1 LSQVSTRGLALIR
14 SFEGCKLKA
23 YKDAAGVWT
32 IGYGTTRIAGKP
44 VKPSLTISQAEAEIL
59 LQHQVAEHWNAA
71 EKHILYANE
80 LAQDQIDALAS
91 FVYNVGVTAFKE
103 STLLKLLNKGQDD
116 HVADEFLKWTKA
128 GGKILRGL
136 IRRRKAERELF
147 LRGMK

>member
-1 LSQVSTRGLALIR
+1 VSQVSTRGLALIR

-23 YKDAAGVWT
+23 YKDAAGIWT

-80 LAQDQIDALAS
+80 LSQEQIDALAS

-103 STLLKLLNKGQDD
+103 STLLKLLNRGQDE
-116 HVADEFLKWTKA
+116 HVSYEFLRWNKA
-128 GGKILRGL
+128 GGKVLRGL
-136 IRRRKAERELF
+136 TRRREAERQLF
-147 LRGMK
+147 LSGTP